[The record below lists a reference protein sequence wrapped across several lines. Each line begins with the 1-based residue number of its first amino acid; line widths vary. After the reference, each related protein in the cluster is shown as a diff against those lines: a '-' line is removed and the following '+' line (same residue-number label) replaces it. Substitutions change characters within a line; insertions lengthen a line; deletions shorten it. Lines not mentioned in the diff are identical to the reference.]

1 MSVSFD
7 RWRLAQRRQLEA
19 DMRLLRRARVVRRP
33 RRFGSAAWRSWWR
46 RHRATVGI
54 AMLAGLAL
62 GLAAVDLP
70 TTRSVSRETIVVRG
84 PSDVRSVLDG
94 DTFKAGATSI
104 RLHGIDAPELKQ
116 TCDGWAA
123 GEAARHALFVLVTAG
138 TPQCEPMAKDVYG
151 RTVAICR
158 VDGKDVSE
166 AMVRSGMAYAAYS
179 HDYLLQEWRA
189 KFDGL
194 GIHARRCADPADWR
208 ASHRK

>member
-1 MSVSFD
+1 
-7 RWRLAQRRQLEA
+7 
-19 DMRLLRRARVVRRP
+19 
-33 RRFGSAAWRSWWR
+33 
-46 RHRATVGI
+46 
-54 AMLAGLAL
+54 MLAGLAL
-62 GLAAVDLP
+62 GLAAVAFP
-70 TTRSVSRETIVVRG
+70 TTRSVPRETIVLRG
-84 PSDVRSVLDG
+84 PPDVRSVLDG
-94 DTFKAGATSI
+94 DTFKAGGTSI

-123 GEAARHALFVLVTAG
+123 GEAARKALVALLIAG
-138 TPQCEPMAKDVYG
+138 SPQCEYIAKDVYG

-158 VDGKDVSE
+158 VNGKDVSG

>member
-7 RWRLAQRRQLEA
+7 RWRLARRRQFEA
-19 DMRLLRRARVVRRP
+19 DLRFLRQAPVARRP
-33 RRFGSAAWRSWWR
+33 RAFGSYAWRSWWR
-46 RHRATVGI
+46 RHRATVE
-54 AMLAGLAL
+54 AAVLAGLAL

-70 TTRSVSRETIVVRG
+70 ATRSVPRETIVLRG

-94 DTFKAGATSI
+94 DTFKAGGTPI

-123 GEAARHALFVLVTAG
+123 GEAARHALVALVTAG
-138 TPQCEPMAKDVYG
+138 TPQCEPIAKDVYG
-151 RTVAICR
+151 RTVAVCR
-158 VDGKDVSE
+158 VNGKDVSE

>member
-1 MSVSFD
+1 M
-7 RWRLAQRRQLEA
+7 
-19 DMRLLRRARVVRRP
+19 
-33 RRFGSAAWRSWWR
+33 
-46 RHRATVGI
+46 GI
-54 AMLAGLAL
+54 AMLAGLAF

-70 TTRSVSRETIVVRG
+70 TTRSVPRETIVMRG
-84 PSDVRSVLDG
+84 PSDVRSVLD
-94 DTFKAGATSI
+94 DNTFKAG
-104 RLHGIDAPELKQ
+104 
-116 TCDGWAA
+116 
-123 GEAARHALFVLVTAG
+123 G

-194 GIHARRCADPADWR
+194 GIHARRRADPADWR